1 MDPLGRAGHRP
12 GRYRLGLALAAAVA
26 AAGGIL
32 LGVGLSGQ
40 QSAPQPPQSA
50 AGVLG
55 AGRHRTASES
65 RHPEPTRAAPRTSSS
80 RPAAV
85 HGPHLPRSQ
94 PTRID
99 IAAIGVHSALITVGV
114 SPDGTLQVPQP
125 GPDYNKAAWFSG
137 SPTPGQVGPSLIEG
151 HIDSAAEGP
160 SVFFRLGQLRP
171 GDEIQVHRQ
180 DGRTAIFRVTG
191 AKQYP
196 KTSFPTERVYRSIDH
211 AGLRLV
217 TCGGKFDSATGN
229 YLSDILVFAD
239 LVRSTP

>member
-1 MDPLGRAGHRP
+1 M
-12 GRYRLGLALAAAVA
+12 
-26 AAGGIL
+26 
-32 LGVGLSGQ
+32 
-40 QSAPQPPQSA
+40 
-50 AGVLG
+50 LG
-55 AGRHRTASES
+55 AGGHRAPSES
-65 RHPEPTRAAPRTSSS
+65 RDPAPEPSRAAPRTSSS
-80 RPAAV
+80 QPASG
-85 HGPHLPRSQ
+85 HGPQLPPSQ

-99 IAAIGVHSALITVGV
+99 IAAIGVHSTLITVGV

-125 GPDYNKAAWFSG
+125 GPDYNKAAWFRG

-151 HIDSAAEGP
+151 HIDSAAEAP

-171 GDEIQVHRQ
+171 GDEILVHRQ

-191 AKQYP
+191 VKQYP

-217 TCGGKFDSATGN
+217 TCGGKFDSATGS

-239 LVRSTP
+239 LVRSTR